1 MSEHVDINSLEDF
14 IALYGEEVCMLK
26 VSSFACPLNKKV
38 EEFLK
43 SKSFQTTRLGA
54 SVTYLVTDSETFDL
68 VGYFTLVLKP
78 FKVKDEG
85 LSSRNRRM
93 ISRFAEFDEEDKSY
107 TAALYLIA
115 QIGKNYALPEDSRI
129 DGADLMQLALQKLRA
144 AQHLVGGKLVL
155 VDRET
160 DRPKLLKFYQ
170 QFNFK
175 SWNVRHSKKDGIDYD
190 QMLCVLDTAATGRA
204 A

>member
-1 MSEHVDINSLEDF
+1 MSHSIAIYSIDEFVDSFGGD
-14 IALYGEEVCMLK
+14 ALSGHLK
-26 VSSFACPLNKKV
+26 SFSCPLNPKV
-38 EEFLK
+38 EDFFKNKALR
-43 SKSFQTTRLGA
+43 SFDLGA
-54 SVTYLVTDSETFDL
+54 SVSYLVIDRETVSL
-68 VGYFTLVLKP
+68 LGYFTLVLKP

-93 ISRFAEFDEEDKSY
+93 ISRFAEFSEEDESY

-144 AQHLVGGKLVL
+144 AQHIVGGKLVL